1 MNKETLSS
9 ILEGKLFCIPDYQRG
24 YAWELKQWND
34 FVTDVDALIDDE
46 IKNHYTGTIVI
57 YQNENKPTQNYG
69 VKRLEIVD
77 IVDGQQRLT
86 TCCLYLSII
95 INELINN
102 GLPEFENEKSIYL
115 YHGAKC
121 KLQLNNDTV
130 NFFFD
135 LLTKGTTNTVA
146 STVHQKRL
154 NKAYDHLKNHIVN
167 QLKTKANPNEYL
179 QDLFYAITRK
189 LNFTFYKIE
198 KESEIGMTFELM
210 NSRGQ
215 DLSILE
221 LLKNYLMHWIYR
233 NIGQKNEQEDLT
245 STVNKAWKEV
255 YTNIPTEKG
264 NEDQCLRIAWTL
276 YCTHTP
282 KYWEGYIGFK
292 KNWVIPLRDFSQK
305 DKKRTQE
312 FISNFA
318 TGLAEISK
326 HYALVVSPTVDHTTE
341 KEYKWLT
348 KIHHAGN
355 IANFLPLIVASK
367 IKFEK
372 NVINENQ
379 YISVLESLEL
389 YSYRVFLYQGRRS
402 NAGISTL
409 YRWAFE
415 VFTDKIEIEN
425 LVVSI
430 KSLINWYSNE
440 NDFQSAL
447 KKSINW
453 YSKRGIL
460 KYTLFEYELQLL
472 KDEGKNMKPKLLWN
486 DLNDSTI
493 EHILPQTPDER
504 SHWKEIWSE
513 QDVLTYLHDIG
524 NLSLT
529 VNNSNYKNFDFER
542 KRGKPGQGI
551 CYANSDI
558 RQERKLSVYS
568 DWTAKQCE
576 NRHKEIS
583 NWIIRRW
590 GVPSNI
596 PIIEVIDEEDD
607 SE

>member
-1 MNKETLSS
+1 
-9 ILEGKLFCIPDYQRG
+9 
-24 YAWELKQWND
+24 
-34 FVTDVDALIDDE
+34 
-46 IKNHYTGTIVI
+46 
-57 YQNENKPTQNYG
+57 
-69 VKRLEIVD
+69 
-77 IVDGQQRLT
+77 
-86 TCCLYLSII
+86 
-95 INELINN
+95 
-102 GLPEFENEKSIYL
+102 
-115 YHGAKC
+115 
-121 KLQLNNDTV
+121 
-130 NFFFD
+130 
-135 LLTKGTTNTVA
+135 
-146 STVHQKRL
+146 
-154 NKAYDHLKNHIVN
+154 
-167 QLKTKANPNEYL
+167 
-179 QDLFYAITRK
+179 
-189 LNFTFYKIE
+189 
-198 KESEIGMTFELM
+198 MTFELM

-245 STVNKAWKEV
+245 TTVNKAWKEV

-305 DKKRTQE
+305 DKKKTQE

-326 HYALVVSPTVDHTTE
+326 HYALVVSPTVDNTTE

-447 KKSINW
+447 KKPINW